1 MRTIALMTLLSF
13 LAACGGEEAHDHDH
27 DKTDKSDMEKKA
39 GETMKKAPSGGG
51 AAEMKSVTLA
61 VEGMT

>member
-13 LAACGGEEAHDHDH
+13 LAACGGEEAHDH